1 MRAQAFWKAV
11 VADNT
16 DFLDRL
22 IGLFAGQGVRYCL
35 IGGQA
40 VNAYVEPLVSL
51 DLDIVVAMEQLPDVE
66 TILQEEF
73 RVERF
78 PHSLNVSQAGSDL
91 RVQIQMD
98 PLYASFVDRAAVRD
112 VLGIPLPVAAVE
124 DVLQGKVWAATDASR
139 RPTKRRK
146 DLLDIERIVEAYPR
160 LRDRLPPAILT
171 QLE

>member
-1 MRAQAFWKAV
+1 VRAEAFWKV
-11 VADNT
+11 VVNDRV

-22 IGLFAGQGVRYCL
+22 IGLLAEHEIRYCL

-51 DLDIVVAMEQLPDVE
+51 DLDVVVAVEQLPAIE
-66 TILQEEF
+66 AILRDKF
-73 RVERF
+73 TVERF

-91 RVQIQMD
+91 RVQIQTD
-98 PLYASFVDRAAVRD
+98 LRYAPFVDRSSVRL

-124 DVLQGKVWAATDASR
+124 DVLQGKVWAASDDSQ
-139 RPTKRRK
+139 RPSKRRK
-146 DLLDIERIVEAYPR
+146 DLLDIERMLEAYPH
-160 LRDRLPPAILT
+160 LRDRVPSPILA